1 MKKLRKNLPAGFM
14 VKKRPYRGSTFLI
27 GRYIATEYIINFLV
41 SFFFFFVMFLVNQL
55 LVMAG
60 TLLEKRI
67 PLSSVTKM
75 LFYYT
80 PYLIG
85 MTFPFATL
93 VGCLMSIG
101 RFSSD
106 NEIQAI
112 RASGLRYTHI
122 FRPLILV
129 SLVLFLISLTMNSY
143 FMYVSAKKRNQL
155 MFDIA
160 YSQPELIINPNSN
173 TSHGEMVI
181 YAGDIKNSHIQDLVI
196 IDKDNANNRR
206 VIMAEEAKLA
216 ASSKQKGVSEVQMNR
231 VFAHSVPQRNRDEF
245 DFIQAD
251 QMSYNILIDE
261 GSGISISS
269 ISDQDKTLWMLL
281 KEIREL
287 NKKQKEKSNANIER
301 ELKIRYLL
309 RLNYDEVV
317 NADYYQP
324 QFRSTGLNFLQ
335 TKYESLLASRMKEMR
350 NEFLNRKQSEIHK
363 KLFMPVGCIA
373 MTILAFPLGMFAK
386 RSGKSVGFIL
396 GVMISGVY
404 WFLFMIFFILSRR
417 VDQAPPSILWIPNL
431 LICAI
436 GYVLYLFRI
445 RH

>member
-1 MKKLRKNLPAGFM
+1 MIKKKNRLQRRTFP
-14 VKKRPYRGSTFLI
+14 KKSSYRGTTFLI
-27 GRYIATEYIINFLV
+27 GRYIATEYVINFLV

-122 FRPLILV
+122 FRPLLIV
-129 SLVLFLISLTMNSY
+129 SLFLFAVSLTMNSY

-173 TSHGEMVI
+173 TAHGEMVI
-181 YAGDIKNSHIQDLVI
+181 YAGDIKDSQIKDLVI
-196 IDKDNANNRR
+196 IDKDSSNNRR
-206 VIMAEEAKLA
+206 IIMAEEAKLM
-216 ASSKQKGVSEVQMNR
+216 ASSKQKGVTEVEMSR
-231 VFAHSVPQRNRDEF
+231 VFAHSVPLRTRDEF
-245 DFIQAD
+245 DFIQA
-251 QMSYNILIDE
+251 QKMSYNILIDE

-281 KEIREL
+281 REIKEL
-287 NKKQKEKSNANIER
+287 NVKQRERTTANIEK
-301 ELKIRYLL
+301 ELKTRYHL
-309 RLNYDEVV
+309 RLAYDEMVD
-317 NADYYQP
+317 ADYYQP
-324 QFRSTGLNFLQ
+324 QFRSTSTNFLQ
-335 TKYESLLASRMKEMR
+335 TRYESLLSCRIKEMR

-396 GVMISGVY
+396 GVMISGIY

-417 VDQAPPSILWIPNL
+417 VEWAPPSILWVPNL
-431 LICAI
+431 LICTI